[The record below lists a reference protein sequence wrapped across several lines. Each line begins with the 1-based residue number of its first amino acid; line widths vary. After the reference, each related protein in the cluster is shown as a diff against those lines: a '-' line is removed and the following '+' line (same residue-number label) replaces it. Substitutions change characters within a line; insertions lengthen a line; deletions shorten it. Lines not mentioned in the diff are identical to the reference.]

1 MEFSEELENALTE
14 LDSSI
19 ILIGETTDFTNGADI
34 KNSLDLIVA
43 KASDVLI
50 AAKWV

>member
-14 LDSSI
+14 LDDSI
-19 ILIGETTDFTNGADI
+19 ILIGESTDFDNGADI
-34 KNSLDLIVA
+34 KNALDLVVA
-43 KASDVLI
+43 KANNVLI